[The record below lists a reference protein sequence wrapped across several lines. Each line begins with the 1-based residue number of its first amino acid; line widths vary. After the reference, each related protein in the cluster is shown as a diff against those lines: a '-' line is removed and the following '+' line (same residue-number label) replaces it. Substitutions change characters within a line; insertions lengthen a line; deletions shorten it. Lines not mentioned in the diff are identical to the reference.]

1 MPYTKSKIQRI
12 CSPEFQYWEVVEIN
26 INDTQSFEIHW
37 SDDKKWPIAEV
48 YEKEDANLIASAP
61 LLLET
66 LKYIDRKCDLDLD
79 IKKLIIKAVQVAE
92 TGSNY

>member
-48 YEKEDANLIASAP
+48 YEKEDANLIAYIFLFYNLMLNR
-61 LLLET
+61 LLRNRFT
-66 LKYIDRKCDLDLD
+66 NCF
-79 IKKLIIKAVQVAE
+79 
-92 TGSNY
+92 